1 MPQDRA
7 PTDIPGL
14 DEILG
19 GGLLRQRTYLIVGS
33 SGTGKTILSLQW
45 LLAGERRGEKG
56 LYITLAE
63 PGTDLQRDVSDFGWR
78 VDDTTLLDLTH
89 ESEPPGLDWN
99 EYSIFAP
106 SAVERVPMWRQI
118 YDAVETHRP
127 QRLVIDSAT
136 QLRYLSTDEY
146 QFRKNILRLVGHL
159 SRSGCTSF
167 LLFEPTE
174 LERETSVALAADGV
188 LRLKNEIS
196 PTRIIGLRGV
206 QVDKLRGSD
215 FMSGLHPMRISG
227 EGIHIWPHRI
237 ETAGDEAP
245 GDELITSGILELDEL
260 LGGGLESGT
269 ATILSGPTGVG
280 KSTLGVQFLTHAATH
295 GKRAVLFTFEE
306 AVGSVLVRS
315 RAMGIPLDAPLREG
329 TLKIRRM
336 NAMEQYPDEFLSLVR
351 EAVEQDGCTVVMI
364 DSLRG
369 YHLAMQEYGSP
380 QAHMHNLVTYLDRQ
394 GVTSLLVSEVED
406 IVGSLAATNLGVS
419 YLIDNLIVLRYAEF
433 RGQVNKVI
441 SCLKKRIGGFQPE
454 LRELKISA
462 KGIEV
467 GKKLEN
473 LRGILTG
480 MPAMADEG
488 WHPGAGSPSLT
499 PPATD

>member
-1 MPQDRA
+1 MTQERA

-19 GGLLRQRTYLIVGS
+19 GGLLPQRTYLIVGS

-63 PGTDLQRDVSDFGWR
+63 PGADLQRDVADFGWN
-78 VDDTTLLDLTH
+78 VQDTTLVDLTL
-89 ESEPPGLDWN
+89 ESEPAGLDWS
-99 EYSIFAP
+99 EYSVFTP
-106 SAVERVPMWRQI
+106 SDVERVPMWRQI

-159 SRSGCTSF
+159 CRCGCTTF

-188 LRLKNEIS
+188 VRLRNEIS
-196 PTRIIGLRGV
+196 PTRIIGLRSV
-206 QVDKLRGSD
+206 QMDKLRGSD
-215 FMSGLHPMRISG
+215 FISGLHPMRITPA
-227 EGIHIWPHRI
+227 GIRIWPHRI
-237 ETAGDEAP
+237 EVAGDAAP
-245 GDELITSGILELDEL
+245 GETLVPSGIKALDEL

-269 ATILSGPTGVG
+269 STILSGPTGVG
-280 KSTLGVQFLTHAATH
+280 KSTLGVQFLTHAAVQ

-306 AVGSVLVRS
+306 AVGAVLVRS
-315 RAMGIPLDAPLREG
+315 RALGIPIDAPLAAG
-329 TLKIRRM
+329 TLKIRRI
-336 NAMEQYPDEFLSLVR
+336 NAMEQFPDEFLALVR
-351 EAVEQDGCTVVMI
+351 EAVEQDGCTIVMI

-369 YHLAMQEYGSP
+369 YHLAMQEYGST

-394 GVTSLLVSEVED
+394 GVTSILVSEVED

-454 LRELKISA
+454 LRELRITSA
-462 KGIEV
+462 GIEV
-467 GKKLEN
+467 GRKLEN

-480 MPAMADEG
+480 MPAMAEDPLPE
-488 WHPGAGSPSLT
+488 PGNSHRTRA
-499 PPATD
+499 AD